1 MNNTALKETVK
12 TIARGIWF
20 GLLGVVVL
28 VLTVIASSPEVAQ
41 ATVMLP
47 IFNITLSVGALI
59 VAGVA
64 GLAKVIDRY
73 IHKSNTTEL
82 KGIAPAFLQK
92 QARSRKPKRA
102 PSHSALFYWSVFI
115 LKTE

>member
-1 MNNTALKETVK
+1 MNNVALKETLK
-12 TIARGIWF
+12 TIARGVWF

-28 VLTVIASSPEVAQ
+28 VLTVIAGSPEIAT
-41 ATVMLP
+41 ATVTVPVL
-47 IFNITLSVGALI
+47 NITLSVGALI

-73 IHKSNTTEL
+73 IHKSNATEL

-92 QARSRKPKRA
+92 
-102 PSHSALFYWSVFI
+102 
-115 LKTE
+115 